1 MDFQHRAG
9 GDGVASGSESN
20 RDRRERLRQLALE
33 TINLAKNPYSMRNC
47 IGTYECRFC
56 LTSHNNEGSYLAH
69 TQGKKHQSNL
79 ARRAARENQQS
90 SDIVQSIKRH
100 YEVRKFIKIG
110 RPGYNVTKQ
119 RDPGIILISLNI

>member
-9 GDGVASGSESN
+9 GDGVASGSELN
-20 RDRRERLRQLALE
+20 RDRRERL
-33 TINLAKNPYSMRNC
+33 P
-47 IGTYECRFC
+47 
-56 LTSHNNEGSYLAH
+56 SHNNGGSYLAH

-119 RDPGIILISLNI
+119 RDLDTKQQSL